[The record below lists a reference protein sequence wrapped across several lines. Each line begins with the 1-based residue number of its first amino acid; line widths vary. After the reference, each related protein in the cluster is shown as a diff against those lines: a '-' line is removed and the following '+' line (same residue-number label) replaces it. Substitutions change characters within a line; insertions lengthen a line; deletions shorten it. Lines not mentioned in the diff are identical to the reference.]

1 MKRKLLTI
9 LAFSGITALYAQV
22 QQTPMIEH
30 FTQASCGPC
39 ANQNPQLKTTLT
51 NFGDA
56 NYVRVSHQTS
66 WPGVDPMN
74 SAFPSG
80 PQARVIYYSFNG
92 VPATSM
98 NGGATGPPNTI
109 VTSSSINNAASNTTP
124 YDITATQ
131 SWASAS
137 EVTVN
142 IDVTNVTGEAISSAD
157 RIFVTMVENE
167 VTYASAPGSNGE
179 TSFEYV
185 MRQMYNAST
194 GAANATSGSALGSI
208 PAMSTTNFNFTI
220 TNLPSHL
227 RDKNQV
233 SFAVYIQNNA
243 TKQMYQAGKTDLVDI
258 PGLISVSA
266 ASTSVIGA
274 GYCNYD
280 ISTNI
285 EFTNND
291 TDATVTEVIAE
302 YAINDGTPIQQT
314 FTGSLSTGQ
323 STDITFP
330 ASTLNGGT
338 NVVSV
343 QIVSVNGSQNW
354 AIPGAISIADKTYN
368 KLNTTGID
376 APIFEGMENAIFT
389 PGSVFS
395 RDLSTA
401 FFDVNAS
408 IPENQ
413 FGILDGPSAGVGAI
427 GGFANSNR
435 SIYVSFYNIQSGTMN
450 LVMQK
455 ANLGT
460 GSQLSFSHSYRQYQT
475 ENDRLE
481 VFVSTDCGNTWTSVF
496 NKAGTNLATLP
507 SSITPFLQPSAEDW
521 ATNPIDLSAY
531 DSMDDVVIRFQATS
545 AYGNNLFLDDI
556 ALNTTTT
563 LSINDVSAING
574 VKVYPNPTSDFIQ
587 ISGLTTSKNYAIYNI
602 LGAKITRGNISEN
615 EMIDVKG
622 FTSGVYFLK
631 FDNGNTIK
639 FLKE

>member
-1 MKRKLLTI
+1 MKKKLLTI

-30 FTQASCGPC
+30 FTQASCTPC
-39 ANQNPQLKTTLT
+39 ASQNPQLKTTLT

-80 PQARVIYYSFNG
+80 PQARVGYYNFNG

-98 NGGATGPPNTI
+98 NGGATGAPNTI
-109 VTSSSINNAASNTTP
+109 VTSSSINNAASNMTP

-142 IDVTNVTGEAISSAD
+142 IDVINVTGIAISSAD

-179 TSFEYV
+179 TSFEFV

-194 GAANATSGSALGSI
+194 GAANATTGSALGAI

-233 SFAVYIQNNA
+233 AFAVYIQNNS
-243 TKQMYQAGKTDLVDI
+243 TKQMYQASKTELVNI
-258 PGLISVSA
+258 PGIISVSA
-266 ASTSVIGA
+266 ASTSVIGPE
-274 GYCNYD
+274 YCDYD
-280 ISTNI
+280 ITPSI

-291 TDATVTEVIAE
+291 SEVTVTEVIAE
-302 YAINDGTPIQQT
+302 YAIDDGTPVQQT

-338 NVVSV
+338 SVVSG

-354 AIPGAISIADKTYN
+354 ASPSAISIADETYN
-368 KLNTTGID
+368 KLNTTGVD
-376 APIFEGMENAIFT
+376 APISEGMENAIFA

-395 RDLSTA
+395 RDLTTA
-401 FFDVNAS
+401 FFDVVAS
-408 IPENQ
+408 IPENR
-413 FGILDGPSAGVGAI
+413 FGILDGPSANVGAV
-427 GGFANSNR
+427 GGFSNSNR

-450 LVMQK
+450 LVMHK

-460 GSQLSFSHSYRQYQT
+460 GSQLSFSHAYRQYQA

-496 NKAGTNLATLP
+496 NKAGTALATLP
-507 SSITPFLQPSAEDW
+507 PAAALYVPASAEDW

-531 DSMDDVVIRFQATS
+531 DSMDDVIIRFQATS

-556 ALNTTTT
+556 ALNTT
-563 LSINDVSAING
+563 LSINDISAINA

-587 ISGLTTSKNYAIYNI
+587 ISGLTTSKNYVIYNI
-602 LGAKITRGNISEN
+602 LGAKITQGNISEN

-622 FTSGVYFLK
+622 FTSGMYFLK
-631 FDNGNTIK
+631 FDKGNTIK